1 MKKDTKYK
9 LRSFIWRIL
18 GFDYKMMLNK
28 TDFTL
33 LKDDKYST
41 LGLRTYDNGAKVW
54 RWTQSPLTIG
64 KYCSVANNV
73 NFIVDE
79 GFHSALTITNFPLVN
94 NLFEENEYIDSC
106 KKNDYLKEIKQKEG
120 ITIGNDVWIGM
131 GTYIMPG
138 VSIGNGVTIGA
149 NSVVTKDVLDY
160 QVVAGTPAKVIKIK
174 YDTDTIDKLNEIAWW
189 DWDEKLIKERI
200 NDFDQDVKIFI
211 SRYSK

>member
-1 MKKDTKYK
+1 MYK
-9 LRSFIWRIL
+9 VRLLIWRIL
-18 GFDYKMMLNK
+18 GFDYNMLLNK

-54 RWTQSPLTIG
+54 RWTKTPLTIG
-64 KYCSVANNV
+64 KYCSIANNV

-79 GFHSALTITNFPLVN
+79 GFHSSLTITNFPLID
-94 NLFEENEYIDSC
+94 NLFEKNEYIDLC
-106 KKNDYLKEIKQKEG
+106 LKDDYLKKIKQKEG
-120 ITIGNDVWIGM
+120 INIGNDVWIGM

-149 NSVVTKDVLDY
+149 NSVVTKNILDY
-160 QVVAGTPAKVIKIK
+160 HVVAGAPAKVIKIK
-174 YDTDTIDKLNEIAWW
+174 YDAHTIEKLNEIAWW

-200 NDFDQDVKIFI
+200 SDFSQDIRTFI
-211 SRYSK
+211 TKYSK

>member
-1 MKKDTKYK
+1 MKKDIKYK
-9 LRSFIWRIL
+9 VRLFIWKIL
-18 GFDYKMMLNK
+18 GFDYNMMLNK

-41 LGLRTYDNGAKVW
+41 FGLRTYDNGAKVW
-54 RWTQSPLTIG
+54 RWTQVPLTIG
-64 KYCSVANNV
+64 KYCSIANNV

-79 GFHSALTITNFPLVN
+79 GFHTALKITNFPLVD
-94 NLFEENEYIDSC
+94 NLFEKNEYIDSC
-106 KKNDYLKEIKQKEG
+106 KKDDYLKKIKQKEG

-160 QVVAGTPAKVIKIK
+160 QVVAGVPAKVIKIK
-174 YDTDTIDKLNEIAWW
+174 YDAHTIEKLNKIAWW
-189 DWDEKLIKERI
+189 DWDEKVIKERI
-200 NDFDQDVKIFI
+200 SDFNQDIEVFI

>member
-1 MKKDTKYK
+1 MKKNILYEVRK
-9 LRSFIWRIL
+9 FIWRIL
-18 GFDYKMMLNK
+18 GFDYNMMLRK

-54 RWTQSPLTIG
+54 RWTKTSLTIG
-64 KYCSVANNV
+64 KYCSIANNV

-79 GFHSALTITNFPLVN
+79 GFHSALQITNYPLAN
-94 NLFEENEYIDSC
+94 NLFEKNEYIDSC
-106 KKNDYLKEIKQKEG
+106 PKDDYFKKIKQKEG
-120 ITIGNDVWIGM
+120 INIGNDVWIGM

-160 QVVAGTPAKVIKIK
+160 QVVAGTPAKVIKVK
-174 YDTDTIDKLNEIAWW
+174 HDAHTIEKLNEIAWW
-189 DWDEKLIKERI
+189 NWDEKLIKERI
-200 NDFDQDVKIFI
+200 NDFNQDIKTFI
-211 SRYSK
+211 TRYSK

>member
-9 LRSFIWRIL
+9 LRSFLWKIL
-18 GFDYKMMLNK
+18 GFDYNMMLNK

-54 RWTQSPLTIG
+54 RWTQAPLTIG
-64 KYCSVANNV
+64 KYCSIANNV

-79 GFHSALTITNFPLVN
+79 GFHSALKITNFPLVD
-94 NLFEENEYIDSC
+94 NLFEKNEYIDSC
-106 KKNDYLKEIKQKEG
+106 QKDDYLKKVKQKEG
-120 ITIGNDVWIGM
+120 ITIGNDVWIGI
-131 GTYIMPG
+131 GAYIMPG

-174 YDTDTIDKLNEIAWW
+174 YDADTIEKLNQISWW

-200 NDFDQDVKIFI
+200 NDFNQDVEIFI